1 MHDAKTIDH
10 FWSHR
15 HANFT
20 VAFFYFQYLYAEP
33 LAKQIVLHHVRYYI
47 SWGWR
52 SVLFHYL
59 LSLLAFSL
67 VLIAFKNGLAF
78 FYKSSN
84 ALIVVMRMS
93 SFELQFI
100 FYLQLF

>member
-1 MHDAKTIDH
+1 
-10 FWSHR
+10 
-15 HANFT
+15 
-20 VAFFYFQYLYAEP
+20 VG
-33 LAKQIVLHHVRYYI
+33 YYTD
-47 SWGWR
+47 WGW
-52 SVLFHYL
+52 SGGLFHFL
-59 LSLLAFSL
+59 LFLLAVYV